1 MKINNL
7 TLNNFSSF
15 EGMTFFDFSSDNPEK
30 SIVLIGGKNGAGKT
44 SLFTAIKIALY
55 GPLAYG
61 YIGINPHYIA
71 RIKECINSKAFQKE
85 KVEAGVSI
93 EVSFLIERE
102 IKVYK
107 IIRNWD
113 YTNKKLNEVF
123 WIESSGEKLDS
134 SRENYFVN
142 YMQSTVP
149 PDLFDFFLF
158 DGEEVGNIFSTSTYN
173 SYIKNAVFTLCGMDI
188 FEILRKNTAN
198 YVAKASNH
206 EDADERKALEDI
218 KLLVEKAVA
227 QKEVLVSK
235 RDEEKEHLEKIT
247 LELIELENAFKKAG
261 GLTVDQRKQLEMER
275 TAAEKNKTE
284 SSAKIRFFVEE
295 LMPFYIVHEFT
306 NSIVAQLELE
316 EKSDVF
322 YYVQNK
328 IDKNVVK
335 SALEKESISD
345 KAIDILI
352 NNIIEIF
359 RPKDLVNEFVP
370 IHGLAR
376 EGVGRV
382 NGIISR
388 VESFDKDD
396 MIRTVK
402 SKITSQE
409 KTMEINRVLKEA
421 ISDADGIKF
430 TEKQKT
436 LLQER
441 DQLQAEIVE
450 EDQKV
455 NELEENIRNLNQQ
468 CEKLRQAIKD
478 KAQNKHVYDLANS
491 ISTIMSTLLEE
502 KAVSLRS
509 NLETL
514 IVKNLKRIY
523 RKNNLIAHVE
533 IDEGFQFS
541 LYQEETYKYSDIAY
555 LIRNLGT
562 KEFGDLIG
570 KSGEERLLKEAKVTK
585 IAQASTFFERNDSD
599 KLVDLYKKIELGRLS
614 KGERQIFILALYW
627 SIIELS
633 GKDIPFI
640 IDTPYARIDANHRKE
655 ISEKFFPYIS
665 KQVIILSTDEEINAE
680 YYSIIKPYIAKEYL
694 LVNDE
699 SQNRTSLENHYF
711 FGGGRRWYLD

>member
-15 EGMTFFDFSSDNPEK
+15 EGMTFFDFSSDNTER

-61 YIGINPHYIA
+61 YIGINPHYISK
-71 RIKECINSKAFQKE
+71 IKECINSKAFQKE
-85 KVEAGVSI
+85 IVKAGVSI
-93 EVSFLIERE
+93 EVSFLIGRE
-102 IKVYK
+102 IKTYK
-107 IIRNWD
+107 ITRNWD

-123 WIESSGEKLDS
+123 WVETNGKRLNSIQ
-134 SRENYFVN
+134 ENFFVN
-142 YMQSTVP
+142 FMQSTVP

-188 FEILRKNTAN
+188 FEILRKNTSN
-198 YVAKASNH
+198 YIAKASSH
-206 EDADERKALEDI
+206 GDDDERRALEDI
-218 KLLVEKAVA
+218 KLLAEKAVA

-235 RDEEKEHLEKIT
+235 RDEGKERLEKIT

-261 GLTVDQRKQLEMER
+261 GLTVEQRKQLEMEH
-275 TAAEKNKTE
+275 AEAEKRKTDTL
-284 SSAKIRFFVEE
+284 AKTRLFVEE
-295 LMPFYIVHEFT
+295 LMPFYIVQEFT
-306 NSIVAQLELE
+306 NSIVSQLELE
-316 EKSDVF
+316 EKSDIF

-328 IDKNVVK
+328 IDKSMVET
-335 SALEKESISD
+335 ALGEENISD
-345 KAIDILI
+345 KAIDTLI
-352 NNIIEIF
+352 HNIIELF
-359 RPKDLVNEFVP
+359 RPEGFADEFVP
-370 IHGLAR
+370 MHGLSK
-376 EGVGRV
+376 EGAGRV

-388 VESFDKDD
+388 VKSFDKDD
-396 MIRTVK
+396 MIRTIK
-402 SKITSQE
+402 SKIISLE
-409 KTMEINRVLKEA
+409 KTMEINKVLKEA
-421 ISDADGIKF
+421 ISDVDEIKY

-441 DQLQAEIVE
+441 DQLQAEIAE

-455 NELEENIRNLNQQ
+455 FELEENIKNLEQQ
-468 CEKLRQAIKD
+468 CERLRQIIKE
-478 KAQNKHVYDLANS
+478 KAQNRHVYDLAS
-491 ISTIMSTLLEE
+491 GISTMMSTVLAE
-502 KAVSLRS
+502 KEVSLRE

-533 IDEGFQFS
+533 IDEGFQFN
-541 LYQEETYKYSDIAY
+541 LYQEETYKYSDLAY

-562 KEFGDLIG
+562 KEFEELIG
-570 KSGEERLLKEAKVTK
+570 KSGEKRLLDEAKVTK
-585 IAQASTFFERNDSD
+585 ITHASAFFEKSDS
-599 KLVDLYKKIELGRLS
+599 KKSIDLYKKIELGRLS

-699 SQNRTSLENHYF
+699 RQNRTSVENHYF
-711 FGGGRRWYLD
+711 FGE